1 MMCSLRSGIARK
13 RIPRPWAVAKAVVLI
28 VAACLFSGCIEDTML
43 ISVKPDG
50 SGTIE
55 ETVLIG
61 NAFFEMM
68 QDMGKNMNEEG
79 KDKDNAGQAPA
90 GDSAKKDTAVVADM
104 IEKAKKNAGDFGET
118 VRFVSAKPAKTA
130 SASGYTAVYA
140 FEDISKVMLNQNP
153 GKKTPGEGK
162 SKDKGAGSKDAAK
175 NDTIKFAFTKG
186 TPTRLAVHMPPP
198 KPADKDEKAGQKPQG
213 ADDPNALEM
222 MKVIFKDMKVSIVLN
237 VEGDIVNT
245 NATYRSGRKVTLI
258 DMDFGKLINDLELLK
273 KINKE
278 QPESL
283 EEIKKM
289 VKGIDGLKLEFTNPV
304 IIDFK

>member
-1 MMCSLRSGIARK
+1 MCSLRSGIVRK
-13 RIPRPWAVAKAVVLI
+13 RMPGPRAVAKVAVLI
-28 VAACLFSGCIEDTML
+28 VAACLFSGCIEDNML

-55 ETVLIG
+55 ETVLVG
-61 NAFFEMM
+61 NAFVEMM
-68 QDMGKNMNEEG
+68 QGMGKNMNEEG
-79 KDKDNAGQAPA
+79 KDKDDAGQVRA
-90 GDSAKKDTAVVADM
+90 GDTAKKDTAAAADM
-104 IEKAKKNAGDFGET
+104 MEKAKNNAGEFGEG
-118 VRFVSAKPAKTA
+118 VRFISAKPAKTA
-130 SASGYTAVYA
+130 TASGYTAVYA

-153 GKKTPGEGK
+153 GKKTPGEDK
-162 SKDKGAGSKDAAK
+162 SKDKGANGKDAAK

-186 TPTRLAVHMPPP
+186 TPTRLTVHMPPP
-198 KPADKDEKAGQKPQG
+198 KPADKDEKAGQKQQG

-222 MKVIFKDMKVSIVLN
+222 MKVIFKDMKVSIALN

-245 NATYRSGRKVTLI
+245 NATYQSGRKVTLI

-273 KINKE
+273 KINKA

-283 EEIKKM
+283 EEMKKM
-289 VKGIDGLKLEFTNPV
+289 VKGIEGLKLEFTNPV